1 MKKYQLIPIIIL
13 FSDFIFGQIV
23 YQPLNDQVYN
33 YLNLLSRKGIINL
46 QDLMKPISRK
56 YIAEKLLET
65 DEKKNELTDLEKE
78 ELEYYKKD
86 YYLEMESFKKENKE
100 KQNLSFFGKDGA
112 GRIRLFSYSDSLFK
126 INISPILGYQL
137 NFPEKERESHAWNGL
152 YLYGYLSDNSGFSF
166 DFRLDS
172 EARQKKKTTMNR

>member
-33 YLNLLSRKGIINL
+33 YLSILSRKGITNFE
-46 QDLMKPISRK
+46 DLMKPVSRK
-56 YIAEKLLET
+56 YIAKKLLEA

-86 YYLEMESFKKENKE
+86 FYGAESFKKENEE
-100 KQNLSFFGKDGA
+100 KQNLSF
-112 GRIRLFSYSDSLFK
+112 L
-126 INISPILGYQL
+126 
-137 NFPEKERESHAWNGL
+137 EKMEEG
-152 YLYGYLSDNSGFSF
+152 D
-166 DFRLDS
+166 
-172 EARQKKKTTMNR
+172 

>member
-33 YLNLLSRKGIINL
+33 YLSLLSRKGIINL

-56 YIAEKLLET
+56 YIAGKLLEAG
-65 DEKKNELTDLEKE
+65 KKINELTDLEKE

-86 YYLEMESFKKENKE
+86 YYQELEGFKKENE
-100 KQNLSFFGKDGA
+100 GEQNISFFGKDAG
-112 GRIRLFSYSDSLFK
+112 GRIRLFSYCDSLFK

-137 NFPEKERESHAWNGL
+137 NFPEKERESHA
-152 YLYGYLSDNSGFSF
+152 
-166 DFRLDS
+166 
-172 EARQKKKTTMNR
+172 